1 MVIGLAKLKCKLV
14 SIYASDTEA
23 AAVMKRLQEMSIIDI
38 DTAASDEEASVLHE
52 GYFKTDTTDKINAY
66 ERNAEAAENAVKIL
80 NQRFPEKK
88 GIAGLF
94 GSARELTAEEFYLK
108 REQIEKALSLAN
120 EVIEN
125 DRKIAEQK
133 AEIVRL
139 NTTREQMLP
148 WEPLDVPLS
157 FSGTAKTRA
166 FIGTVAG
173 IYTLDTL
180 NEKLAELD
188 PEISLYTEIV
198 DTGKDITYI
207 FACCPKEEQ
216 ERSET
221 VLRSLSFARP
231 AQITSKLPRDKIA
244 SKAERADKC
253 REKIVYYLARI

>member
-1 MVIGLAKLKCKLV
+1 M
-14 SIYASDTEA
+14 
-23 AAVMKRLQEMSIIDI
+23 
-38 DTAASDEEASVLHE
+38 
-52 GYFKTDTTDKINAY
+52 
-66 ERNAEAAENAVKIL
+66 
-80 NQRFPEKK
+80 
-88 GIAGLF
+88 
-94 GSARELTAEEFYLK
+94 K
-108 REQIEKALSLAN
+108 REQIEKALSLAY

-198 DTGKDITYI
+198 DTGKDI
-207 FACCPKEEQ
+207 
-216 ERSET
+216 S
-221 VLRSLSFARP
+221 
-231 AQITSKLPRDKIA
+231 
-244 SKAERADKC
+244 
-253 REKIVYYLARI
+253 